1 MRYCNYSILTS
12 LLIAI
17 WVIGVSALN
26 AEVAREYRFLSKMH
40 LYVIQAGELY
50 MFGLG
55 IVQLLLLL
63 TLVLLA
69 CATYATVTK
78 FSWARVA
85 EGQLQVAVPGEYG
98 IKSECEIG
106 EARYLPT
113 RGYRGAC
120 GNEQRSK
127 AQNLHQLQPPGCR
140 MAQTPASTPEALVR
154 DADVDLWDDTRLKA
168 GDKWRQ
174 EIKDAITTPKVAIF
188 LISANFYAS
197 DFIATE
203 ELPALLHADINFGT
217 ELIPV
222 LISASRFQR
231 DKILSEF
238 QAINSTP
245 LAELERPMQEK
256 ILDQVAQR
264 VEQLLNP

>member
-1 MRYCNYSILTS
+1 MSSDQKPRIFISYSHQDVEWLK
-12 LLIAI
+12 
-17 WVIGVSALN
+17 
-26 AEVAREYRFLSKMH
+26 R
-40 LYVIQAGELY
+40 
-50 MFGLG
+50 
-55 IVQLLLLL
+55 
-63 TLVLLA
+63 
-69 CATYATVTK
+69 
-78 FSWARVA
+78 
-85 EGQLQVAVPGEYG
+85 LQVHLRP
-98 IKSECEIG
+98 
-106 EARYLPT
+106 
-113 RGYRGAC
+113 
-120 GNEQRSK
+120 
-127 AQNLHQLQPPGCR
+127 
-140 MAQTPASTPEALVR
+140 LVR

-174 EIKDAITTPKVAIF
+174 EIKDALTTPKVAIF

-203 ELPALLHADINFGT
+203 ELPALLNADIDFGT

-238 QAINSTP
+238 QAINPTP